1 MNNNDKVLCGINNI
15 GELNRQNINWRF
27 LGEKEKVTGI
37 AQ

>member
-1 MNNNDKVLCGINNI
+1 MNNNDKVCEINNI